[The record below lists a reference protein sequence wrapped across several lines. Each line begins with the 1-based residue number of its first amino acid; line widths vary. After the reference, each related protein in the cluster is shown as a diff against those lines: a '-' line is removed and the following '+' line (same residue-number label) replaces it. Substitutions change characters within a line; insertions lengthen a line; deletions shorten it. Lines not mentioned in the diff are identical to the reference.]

1 MGAISLTY
9 CVKISTLRVMAK
21 KPHNRIKIVLLE
33 NGKTSSWLSKQI
45 KKSPTTVSRWC
56 TNEIQPSVDTLAEIA
71 SLLNVDIRELLNPTR
86 EK

>member
-1 MGAISLTY
+1 MTY

>member
-1 MGAISLTY
+1 
-9 CVKISTLRVMAK
+9 MAT

-45 KKSPTTVSRWC
+45 KKSATTVSRWC
-56 TNEIQPSVDTLAEIA
+56 TNEIQPSVETLAEIA
-71 SLLNVDIRELLNPTR
+71 RLLNVDIRELLNPTK